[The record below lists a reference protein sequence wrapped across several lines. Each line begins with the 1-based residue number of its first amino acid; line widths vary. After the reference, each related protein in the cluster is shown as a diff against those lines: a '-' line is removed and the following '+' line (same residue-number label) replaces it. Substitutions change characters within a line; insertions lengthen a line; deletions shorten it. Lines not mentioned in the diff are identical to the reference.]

1 MVAQLLGAKLN
12 LAAGA
17 GTCAALNTALGQ
29 AQTLL
34 LGIAPP
40 FNGLGSYKGTL
51 TAAQQALANSLNT
64 TLTSYNEGTLGGGCP
79 THVI

>member
-12 LAAGA
+12 VAAGA
-17 GTCAALNTALGQ
+17 GTCSALTTALGD

-34 LGIAPP
+34 TTLG

-51 TAAQQALANSLNT
+51 TSAQQALANSLISS
-64 TLTSYNEGTLGGGCP
+64 LTAYNEGTLGGGCP
-79 THVI
+79 TGG